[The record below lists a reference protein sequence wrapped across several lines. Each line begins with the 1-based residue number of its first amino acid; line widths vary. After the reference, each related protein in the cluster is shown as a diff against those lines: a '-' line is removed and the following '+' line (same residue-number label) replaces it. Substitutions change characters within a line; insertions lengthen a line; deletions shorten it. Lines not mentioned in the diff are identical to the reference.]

1 MSLGTIPRI
10 FGRILLLGDRIAGLA
25 VILTAIANLLEV
37 LARVKQA
44 RSRTQTENS
53 QGPGEGDFVFDDWDE
68 VR

>member
-1 MSLGTIPRI
+1 MIIGSIPRI

-44 RSRTQTENS
+44 RSRS
-53 QGPGEGDFVFDDWDE
+53 QAKNPVEPGEEDFGFDEWNE
-68 VR
+68 